1 MMKRSL
7 YLLRHSYAEPP
18 GDGNDFGRGLTMEGL
33 TTVRALGRKLGEN
46 DFNPDLIVS
55 SNAIRAEDT
64 AINLTEELGI
74 SEQVITYD
82 EKIYEASVRELL
94 EILNEFDGSVKSA
107 LLIGHNP
114 TISFFG
120 EYLTGNGFAG
130 MEPCGLVTITFD
142 VAWEEISQ
150 GSGKFVSYFHPNH

>member
-1 MMKRSL
+1 MKRSL
-7 YLLRHSYAEPP
+7 YLLRHSYAELP
-18 GDGNDFGRGLTMEGL
+18 GDGSDSSRGLTMEGL

-46 DFNPDLIVS
+46 DFSPDLIVS
-55 SNAIRAEDT
+55 SDALRAEDT

-82 EKIYEASVRELL
+82 EKVYEASVRELL
-94 EILNEFDGSVKSA
+94 QILNEFDGSVRSA

-120 EYLTGNGFAG
+120 EYLTGNAFAG
-130 MEPCGLVTITFD
+130 MEPCGLLTITFD
-142 VAWEEISQ
+142 EVWSEISQ
-150 GSGKFVSYFHPNH
+150 GSGKFVSYYHPNH